1 MIRFEYKSING
12 LNFIQIYNAFNAQQI
27 ERVWSTYSFLKDSFL
42 DPEHTG
48 TAMHDDGTPKK
59 RNKGIFLTDVHP
71 IPSVCDEIRKVIFRG
86 IAGIVDQFPIDSV
99 YRSAS
104 ITNWDSQLM
113 QYYLKDGDE
122 YEAHRDTSLFTA
134 LTFFNQ
140 EPKNFTGGDITFP
153 EFNVAVPFKNNC
165 GIIFPGIAQHKVKP
179 VTQINSSTDVGGRL
193 SIAMLT
199 GIS

>member
-1 MIRFEYKSING
+1 MVRFEYKSING
-12 LNFIQIYNAFNAQQI
+12 LNFIQIYNVFNAQQI

-48 TAMHDDGTPKK
+48 SATHNDGTFKK

-71 IPSVCDEIRKVIFRG
+71 TPLLCDEIRKVIFSG
-86 IAGIVDQFPIDSV
+86 VYSVSDQFAVDSV
-99 YRSAS
+99 YNSAS

-113 QYYLKDGDE
+113 QYYLKNGDE
-122 YEAHRDTSLFTA
+122 YEAHCDTSLFTA
-134 LTFFNQ
+134 LMFFNQ

-153 EFNVAVPFKNNC
+153 EFNVTVPFKNNC
-165 GIIFPGIAQHKVKP
+165 GIIFPGKAQHKVKP

-199 GIS
+199 GIK